1 MLKFARNITCVG
13 FPLVLVAHREA
24 TSFFTRLTFF
34 LARKK
39 LGEVLLMVSVANDS
53 LEFLVEAL
61 ESKHVHI
68 KHKHVRRKNE
78 LTLSIK

>member
-1 MLKFARNITCVG
+1 MLKFARIITYVG

-24 TSFFTRLTFF
+24 TSFSTRLTFF

-39 LGEVLLMVSVANDS
+39 LGKVLLVVSVANDS
-53 LEFLVEAL
+53 LEFLVQTL
-61 ESKHVHI
+61 KSKHVHI

-78 LTLSIK
+78 YLL